1 MKKGLIILL
10 AIVMIAALVACG
22 AKENEPTDPT
32 DANVEQTSEVTTE
45 EVTEESTEAVAEED
59 EPSIF
64 TTVEAKDCFNNAG
77 FVELIDG
84 ATDAAEFIFASEDSD
99 AVEWSVY
106 VFDEAFEDGFR
117 YIKQAAEPVLV
128 GDGTVSVE
136 VGQYVYVYCSVNEFT
151 ADAADENARVNVL
164 VK

>member
-10 AIVMIAALVACG
+10 ALVMIAALVACG

-45 EVTEESTEAVAEED
+45 ETTEAVAEED

-64 TTVEAKDCFNNAG
+64 TTVEAKDCFDNAG

-84 ATDAAEFIFASEDSD
+84 ATDAAEFIFASEESD

-106 VFDEAFEDGFR
+106 VFDEAFEDGYR

-151 ADAADENARVNVL
+151 ADAPDENARVNVL